1 MNVRLIA
8 ITQPDPEACPQA
20 YADPKVK
27 PWEALMVYAARVS
40 SPKSQADGHN
50 PERLLRYCLEHGHV
64 SIFETAS
71 MTVEITTSRAISAQI
86 LRHRSFTFQEFSQ
99 RYAEATGFE
108 TYQARRQD
116 SKNRQSSH
124 DDLDEGTR
132 NWFRDAQAAVHA
144 MAGNLYDQALEFGIA
159 KESARF
165 LLPLST
171 TTRLY
176 MTGSVRSWVHYLQ
189 TRRAP
194 ETQAEHREIAEAIWE
209 IFRAQFPLTA
219 AVLHDSGS

>member
-40 SPKSQADGHN
+40 SPKNQAEGQN
-50 PERLLRYCLEHGHV
+50 PERLLRYCIAHGHWSV
-64 SIFETAS
+64 FETAS
-71 MTVEITTSRAISAQI
+71 LTVEVTTSRAISAQI

-99 RYAEATGFE
+99 RYAEVQSFE
-108 TYQARRQD
+108 TYLPRRQD

-124 DDLDEGTR
+124 DDLDDGTR
-132 NWFRDAQAAVHA
+132 NWFRDAQVEVQKL
-144 MAGNLYDQALEFGIA
+144 AGNLYETALELGIA

-171 TTRLY
+171 TTRLF
-176 MTGSVRSWVHYLQ
+176 MSGSARSWIHYLQ
-189 TRRAP
+189 VRRAP
-194 ETQAEHREIAEAIWE
+194 ETQLEHREIANVIYQV
-209 IFRAQFPLTA
+209 FKDQFPLTA
-219 AVLHDSGS
+219 AALES